1 MKYSD
6 VIQQEYSDKVGMV
19 EIMGQVAQLC
29 DHMEQIDGRYY
40 ATAMAIDVRDN
51 KIMSDAGV
59 QSKRW
64 PTKEN
69 PDGDLYLFFTEAHLE
84 TATPKDDENGQTAAM
99 IARLK
104 TALMPLNKKPYQK
117 AA

>member
-6 VIQQEYSDKVGMV
+6 VIEQEYSDKVGMV
-19 EIMGQVAQLC
+19 DILGQTVQLC

-40 ATAMAIDVRDN
+40 ATAMAIDVRDI
-51 KIMSDAGV
+51 KVISDAGV
-59 QSKRW
+59 PSKRW

-69 PDGDLYLFFTEAHLE
+69 PDGDLYMFFSEAHLKQAE
-84 TATPKDDENGQTAAM
+84 PKFDDQNQTAAM
-99 IARLK
+99 INRLT
-104 TALMPLNKKPYQK
+104 TALEPLNRKPHQY